1 MKLSFSTRGWQGF
14 SWDEALETAVDMGFA
29 GIEVTEHGIIQ
40 LPTRIPA
47 HWKSLTV
54 TGAGPEKKTYKVTNN

>member
-1 MKLSFSTRGWQGF
+1 VSFATGLGGILQSVIF
-14 SWDEALETAVDMGFA
+14 GFA